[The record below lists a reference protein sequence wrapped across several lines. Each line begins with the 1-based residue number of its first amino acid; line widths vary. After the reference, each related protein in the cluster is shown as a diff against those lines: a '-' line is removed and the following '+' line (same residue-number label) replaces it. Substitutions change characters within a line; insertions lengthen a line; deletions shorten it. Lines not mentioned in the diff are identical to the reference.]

1 MFTPFR
7 GQGAELRGAGGRT
20 YYTLIMTI
28 PDIDLSEYL
37 YDLPEER
44 IAQYPVAERD
54 LSKLLVS
61 DGKTIGSDIFRNINK
76 YIPSGSLLVFN
87 NTRVIRARLLF
98 RKDTGALIEVLCL
111 EPLTPADYE
120 SSFGSAGPVEWKCL
134 IGNLKKWKSGTIST
148 VISRGGQQFILTAS
162 YICEEGDAWRVRFE
176 WDLPD
181 ISFAEVIE
189 LAGQLPLPP
198 YMSREVE
205 DEDLVRYQ
213 TVYSR
218 INGSVAAP
226 TAGLHFTAEMIRGL
240 QKSGIKTSEITL
252 HVGAGTFKPIKTLQI
267 LEHEMHCEHF
277 TVSGSVLEQL
287 KNSAGRI
294 VPVGTTS
301 VRTLESLYW
310 LGVKVLRLGVIT
322 AQELRLDQ
330 WEPYKE
336 ESLVTASEAMDALLG
351 YLRVNK
357 MQSLNAATSLIIVPG
372 YMFRM
377 TSAIITNF
385 HQPGSTL
392 LLLVSAWTGKKW
404 KHIYKYA
411 LDNSFRFLSYGDSSI
426 LLRD

>member
-1 MFTPFR
+1 MN
-7 GQGAELRGAGGRT
+7 
-20 YYTLIMTI
+20 I
-28 PDIDLSEYL
+28 PHIDLSEYN
-37 YDLPEER
+37 YDLPEDR
-44 IAQYPVAERD
+44 IAQYPVPERD

-61 DGKTIGSDIFRNINK
+61 DGKSIGSDIFRNIDK

-98 RKDTGALIEVLCL
+98 RKETGAVIEVLCL

-120 SSFGSAGPVEWKCL
+120 SSFGSTGAVDWKCL

-148 VISRGGQQFILTAS
+148 VISRGGQKFILNANH
-162 YICEEGDAWRVRFE
+162 ICEEGDAWRVRFE
-176 WDLPD
+176 WDLPNT
-181 ISFAEVIE
+181 SFADVIE

-198 YMSREVE
+198 YMSREAE

-213 TVYSR
+213 TVYSS

-226 TAGLHFTAEMIRGL
+226 TAGLHFTQEVIRGL
-240 QKSGIKTSEITL
+240 QKSGIMTSEITL

-277 TVSGSVLEQL
+277 TVHGSVLEQL

-310 LGVKVLRLGVIT
+310 LGAKVLRHGLIT
-322 AQELRLDQ
+322 AQELRIGQ
-330 WEPYKE
+330 WEPYEE
-336 ESLVTASEAMDALLG
+336 ESMISAGEAMDALLD

-357 MQSLNAATSLIIVPG
+357 LQSLNAATSLIIVPG
-372 YMFRM
+372 YRFRM
-377 TSAIITNF
+377 TSSIITNF

-392 LLLVSAWTGKKW
+392 LLLVSAWTGNKW
-404 KHIYKYA
+404 KQIYRYA
-411 LDNSFRFLSYGDSSI
+411 LNNGFRFLSYGDSSI
-426 LLRD
+426 LLGD